1 MTELT
6 ITNPFGAPVYYK
18 ESVASTMEEA
28 RALAARGAPC
38 GTVIAA
44 GFQTAGRGRQGRQ
57 WAADAGRNLFFTI
70 LLDAE
75 GLKPIL
81 QVITLRTGLAL
92 ALAIEDFA
100 PDLRRSVEIKW
111 PNDCM
116 IAGKKTA
123 GILCESD
130 GAHVYIGIG
139 VNIFQKDFS
148 AALAHKA
155 TSIALAL
162 ESLPQN
168 ECCPF
173 PTAIPAKA
181 EPVLLEHILKRLFN
195 ELHDTDFRE
204 AILERLFMRRQTVRF
219 IPGPAGAGTQA
230 LEGTLEG
237 IGKHG
242 ELLIK
247 DSSGTL
253 LSFTT
258 GELDVYAQL

>member
-1 MTELT
+1 MIELT
-6 ITNPFGAPVYYK
+6 IANPFGVPVYYK

-28 RALAARGAPC
+28 RALAARGASH

-44 GFQTAGRGRQGRQ
+44 GFQTEGRGRQGRA
-57 WAADAGRNLFFTI
+57 WAADAGHNLFFTI
-70 LLDAE
+70 LLDVE
-75 GLKPIL
+75 GFKPIL
-81 QVITLRTGLAL
+81 QLITLKAGFAL

-100 PDLRRSVEIKW
+100 PDLRASVEIKW

-130 GAHVYIGIG
+130 GERVYIGIG
-139 VNIFQKDFS
+139 VNVLQKEFP

-168 ECCPF
+168 KACHV
-173 PTAIPAKA
+173 IPAKA

-195 ELHDTDFRE
+195 ELHNTGFRA
-204 AILERLFMRRQTVRF
+204 AILERLFMRRQSVCF
-219 IPGPAGAGTQA
+219 IPGPADAGMQA
-230 LEGTLEG
+230 VEGTLEG
-237 IGKHG
+237 IGEHG

-247 DSSGTL
+247 ESSGTL

-258 GELDVYAQL
+258 GELDVYAQI